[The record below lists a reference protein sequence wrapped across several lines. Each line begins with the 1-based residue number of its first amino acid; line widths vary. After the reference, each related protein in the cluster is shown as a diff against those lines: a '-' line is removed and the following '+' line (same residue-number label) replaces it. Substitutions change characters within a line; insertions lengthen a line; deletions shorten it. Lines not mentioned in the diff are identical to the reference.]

1 MLTLCYIFNKIPL
14 NSHSEHV
21 TAGSSGV
28 MFLKCIYYLICQSCS
43 SLHPEKQLLLCKM
56 AGIGRACQCKSVTR

>member
-14 NSHSEHV
+14 SSHSESV

-28 MFLKCIYYLICQSCS
+28 MSLTCIYHPVCQACS
-43 SLHPEKQLLLCKM
+43 SLHQEKQLVSCKI
-56 AGIGRACQCKSVTR
+56 AVIGTARRCRSVTR

>member
-14 NSHSEHV
+14 NSHSESV

-28 MFLKCIYYLICQSCS
+28 MSLTSTYYPICQACAP
-43 SLHPEKQLLLCKM
+43 LHPAKQLVSCRI
-56 AGIGRACQCKSVTR
+56 AVIGTACRCKSVTR